1 MDCRILEIEAQ
12 DGVITAARYLCSY
25 ANVQTEGWWH
35 FKKLSV
41 KAFEQITEEDV
52 ISWIEAEA
60 GESIQ
65 KNLQEQAARTT
76 IKTPAPWL
84 PQTFKPSL

>member
-1 MDCRILEIEAQ
+1 MDCKILEIEAE

-25 ANVQTEGWWH
+25 AGVESEGWWR
-35 FKKLSV
+35 FQELSV
-41 KAFEQITEEDV
+41 KAFEEISEADV
-52 ISWIEAEA
+52 ISWVVREA
-60 GESIQ
+60 GDSIQ
-65 KNLQEQAARTT
+65 KNLQEQAQRSK